1 MAQYGDVV
9 AYQFQADLVC
19 PDCVV
24 PLLFDL
30 YRQPFPRAPHVTTE
44 AKLGVL
50 ARRIGIDYRDVH
62 SYDSD
67 QFPKAVLYGQPYLE
81 AGATCSVCHAEL
93 EGSENNFPAPSF
105 ETRTLRARQWR
116 NL

>member
-1 MAQYGDVV
+1 MIRQHGDIV

-24 PLLFDL
+24 PLLFEL
-30 YRQPFPRAPHVTTE
+30 FEQPYPTAPHLTTE

-50 ARRIGIDYRDVH
+50 ARRIGINYRDEH

-67 QFPKAVLYGQPYLE
+67 EYPKPVLYSQPYLE
-81 AGATCSVCHAEL
+81 AGATCSVCHAGLKGGEDD
-93 EGSENNFPAPSF
+93 
-105 ETRTLRARQWR
+105 
-116 NL
+116 

>member
-1 MAQYGDVV
+1 MIRQHGDIV

-24 PLLFDL
+24 PLLFEL
-30 YRQPFPRAPHVTTE
+30 FGQPHPRAPHFTTE

-50 ARRIGIDYRDVH
+50 AKLVGINYRDEH

-67 QFPKAVLYGQPYLE
+67 EYPKPVLYNQPYLE
-81 AGATCSVCHAEL
+81 GGARCSVCHAEL
-93 EGSENNFPAPSF
+93 EGSEDD
-105 ETRTLRARQWR
+105 
-116 NL
+116 